1 MEDNNI
7 GSSNKKKIIIGLATI
22 SIAAVSI
29 YGYFKYDEIYPS
41 TDDAYVNTNFVNV
54 ASKVSGYIKNIYIT
68 NNQKIH
74 QGELLFEI
82 DNTDYKNAYNQALAN
97 YNSQIEMSN
106 IAKQQVAVQKEQLKK
121 DHTQL
126 VFLEKRAKRY
136 QALHK
141 TNTISEQ
148 EYQSVMT
155 DYTNIKTQIDID
167 NEKYQQYLNG
177 YKYAISKVDVSKA
190 QLEASKNNLNYTKYN
205 APINGYITNINSLSH
220 GEFVNPS
227 QQLFGIISNDNWWI
241 DANFKETQIHNI
253 KVGQIAKIKLD
264 MYDHTFTGVV
274 SSISNASGSTFSLLP
289 AQNATGNWVKV
300 TQRFTV
306 RIKINNEQKYP
317 LRVGA
322 SANVTINTK

>member
-7 GSSNKKKIIIGLATI
+7 NKSNKKKIIVGVSVILFASI
-22 SIAAVSI
+22 SIYS
-29 YGYFKYDEIYPS
+29 YFKYDETYPS

-54 ASKVSGYIKNIYIT
+54 ASKVGGYIKKIYVK
-68 NNQKIH
+68 NNQHINE
-74 QGELLFEI
+74 GDLLFEI
-82 DNTDYKNAYNQALAN
+82 DNTDYKTAYDQALAN

-106 IAKQQVAVQKEQLKK
+106 IAKQQTMVQKEQLKK
-121 DHTQL
+121 DHAQL
-126 VFLEKRAKRY
+126 IFLESRAKRY

-141 TNTISEQ
+141 ANTISEQ

-155 DYTNIKTQIDID
+155 DYSNIKTQINID

-177 YKYAISKVDVSKA
+177 YKYSISKVDVSKA
-190 QLEASKNNLNYTKYN
+190 QLDTTKNNLNATKYIS
-205 APINGYITNINSLSH
+205 PINGYITNMNNLSS
-220 GEFVNPS
+220 GEFINPS

-253 KVGQIAKIKLD
+253 KVGHKAKIKLD
-264 MYDHTFTGVV
+264 MYNHTFNGIVT
-274 SSISNASGSTFSLLP
+274 SISNASGTTFSLLP

-306 RIKINNEQKYP
+306 RIKINNEKQYP